1 MIKLLNVSKSF
12 GENRVLNSVNL
23 NIEDNES
30 LVILGGSG
38 TGKSVLIKIIVGLMS
53 HDSGQIFLDDL
64 ELKSEKDYLEN
75 KVLENFGFLFQ
86 SNALFDSL
94 TVLDNIV
101 FYIKRNNNFTKKQ
114 LIDFTKTKL
123 EQVGLNANIVDSY
136 PSELSGGMQKRVALA
151 RAIAHNPKVIFLDEP
166 TSGLDP
172 VMSNVI
178 NELII
183 KIREELGATSITIT
197 HDIGSARMIS
207 TKIAF
212 LYNGSIDCIVEP
224 QNLFNSQNQKLD
236 DFVHGRISR
245 ND

>member
-12 GENRVLNSVNL
+12 GDNKVLDSVNL
-23 NIEDNES
+23 NVNGNES

-38 TGKSVLIKIIVGLMS
+38 SGKSVLIKIIVGLMKK
-53 HDSGQIFLDDL
+53 DSGQIFLDNI
-64 ELKSEKDYLEN
+64 ELNSEKDYLEN
-75 KVLENFGFLFQ
+75 KILENFGFLFQ

-101 FYIKRNNNFTKKQ
+101 FQLRKIKNFTKKQ
-114 LIDFTKTKL
+114 LIEFAKEKL

-183 KIREELGATSITIT
+183 KVREELGATAITIT
-197 HDIGSARMIS
+197 HDVGSAKMIA

-212 LYNGSIDCIVEP
+212 LYNGNINCIEKP
-224 QNLFNSQNQKLD
+224 KNLFNSQNQKLD
-236 DFVHGRISR
+236 DFVHGRIR
-245 ND
+245 

>member
-12 GENRVLNSVNL
+12 GENKVLNSVNL
-23 NIEDNES
+23 NIEENES

-38 TGKSVLIKIIVGLMS
+38 TGKSVLIKIIVGLMK
-53 HDSGQIFLDDL
+53 HDSGNIFLNEI
-64 ELKSEKDYLEN
+64 ELRTEKDYLKN
-75 KVLENFGFLFQ
+75 NVLENFGFLFQ

-94 TVLDNIV
+94 TILDNVV
-101 FYIKRNNNFTKKQ
+101 FYIRRKNNFTKNQ

-123 EQVGLNANIVDSY
+123 EQVGLNPNIIDLY

-183 KIREELGATSITIT
+183 KVREDLGATSVTIT
-197 HDIGSARMIS
+197 HDIGSAKIIS

-212 LYNGSIDCIVEP
+212 LYKGVIDCIVEP
-224 QNLFNSQNQKLD
+224 QNLFNSQNQKLN
-236 DFVHGRISR
+236 DFVHGRI
-245 ND
+245 

>member
-12 GENRVLNSVNL
+12 GDNKVLDSINL
-23 NIEDNES
+23 NIDDNES

-38 TGKSVLIKIIVGLMS
+38 SGKSVLIKIIVDLIKK
-53 HDSGQIFLDDL
+53 DSGQIFLDDI
-64 ELKSEKDYLEN
+64 ELNQEKDYLEN
-75 KVLENFGFLFQ
+75 KILENFGFLFQ

-101 FYIKRNNNFTKKQ
+101 FQLRKIKSFTEKQ
-114 LIDFTKTKL
+114 LVEFAKDKL
-123 EQVGLNANIVDSY
+123 NQVGLNGNIVDSY

-151 RAIAHNPKVIFLDEP
+151 RAIAHSPKVIFLDEP

-172 VMSNVI
+172 VMSNVV

-183 KIREELGATSITIT
+183 KIREELGATAITIT
-197 HDIGSARMIS
+197 HDIGSAKMIA

-212 LYNGSIDCIVEP
+212 LYNGNINCIEEP
-224 QNLFNSQNQKLD
+224 KNLFNSQNQKLD
-236 DFVHGRISR
+236 DFVHGRIK
-245 ND
+245 